1 MSIKIGSILSITKGS
16 LVQYTAQTYAG
27 GSIGI
32 RGSIQQGESLE
43 PTETSLY
50 QLREGSMHEV
60 EILTDSGIMVSGS
73 YKINELNWKK
83 ERKAN
88 GIYEL
93 NFNIGLQKN
102 TV

>member
-1 MSIKIGSILSITKGS
+1 MSIKIGSILSIAKGP

-50 QLREGSMHEV
+50 LLREGSMHEV
-60 EILTDSGIMVSGS
+60 EILTDAGITGQRLLQDQTNSTG
-73 YKINELNWKK
+73 KKK
-83 ERKAN
+83 ERITEFTN
-88 GIYEL
+88 
-93 NFNIGLQKN
+93 
-102 TV
+102 